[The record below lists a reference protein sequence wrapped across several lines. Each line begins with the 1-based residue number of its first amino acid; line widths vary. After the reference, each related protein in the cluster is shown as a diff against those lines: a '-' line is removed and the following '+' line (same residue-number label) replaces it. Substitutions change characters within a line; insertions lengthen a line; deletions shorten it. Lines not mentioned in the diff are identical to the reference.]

1 MNDKV
6 ILGIVARDEK
16 INNVNYQA
24 ITKNNLKY
32 LHNKCNYIGILNY
45 NNEDDIDTNILNIC
59 DGIIFQGGSN
69 IYEYHFNILKYAV
82 EKKIPVLGIC
92 MGHQIIGLYSNNQKE
107 KDLVKVNNHYNLNNT
122 HKININKDSI
132 LYNLFGKE
140 INVNSRHLYKLEKV
154 TKPFIISA
162 YSNDNT
168 IEAIEWID
176 KDNFILG
183 VQWHPEDMDNMEDLY
198 NTFINEINIRKN
210 KKIK

>member
-6 ILGIVARDEK
+6 IIGIVARDEE
-16 INNVNYQA
+16 INNTKYQA

-69 IYEYHFNILKYAV
+69 IYNYHFNILKCAI
-82 EKKIPVLGIC
+82 ERKIPVLGIC

-107 KDLVKVNNHYNLNNT
+107 KDLVKVNNHYNLNNM
-122 HKININKDSI
+122 HKININKCSI
-132 LYNLFGKE
+132 LYNLFDKE
-140 INVNSRHLYKLEKV
+140 RNVNSRHLYKLEKV
-154 TKPFIISA
+154 AKPFIISA

>member
-1 MNDKV
+1 MNNN
-6 ILGIVARDEK
+6 IIIGIVARDEK

-45 NNEDDIDTNILNIC
+45 NNEDNIDTNILDIC
-59 DGIIFQGGSN
+59 DGIIFQGGSD
-69 IYEYHFNILKYAV
+69 IYNYHFNILKYAI
-82 EKKIPVLGIC
+82 ERKIPILGIC

-107 KDLVKVNNHYNLNNT
+107 KDLVKVNNHYNLKDKHT
-122 HKININKDSI
+122 ININKESI
-132 LYNLFGKE
+132 LYNIFE
-140 INVNSRHLYKLEKV
+140 NSIDVNSRHLYKLEKV

-176 KDNFILG
+176 QDNFILG
-183 VQWHPEDMDNMEDLY
+183 VQFHPEDMDNMKPLY
-198 NTFINEINIRKN
+198 DYFINEVKKRKN
-210 KKIK
+210 N